1 MKKLFVLLVSVMTAT
16 AANAQK
22 IATEN
27 VPTPV
32 TTAFKAKFSIA
43 EKTAWEM
50 DYDNYVADFSV
61 GKTNFSAKFDKEGKW
76 IETVTYVKSSELP
89 KAIKESLSKKY
100 GELSAYK
107 IEDARKIEKE
117 KETIY
122 EMEII
127 KVKTRLMWSLTM
139 KGKWLKKKKRQ
150 KAKKTK
156 TTTKK
161 PRSIQS
167 EAFFIS

>member
-127 KVKTRLMWSLTM
+127 KGENTFDVEFDNEGEMVKEE
-139 KGKWLKKKKRQ
+139 
-150 KAKKTK
+150 KKTEG
-156 TTTKK
+156 KK
-161 PRSIQS
+161 D
-167 EAFFIS
+167 

>member
-22 IATEN
+22 IATES

-61 GKTNFSAKFDKEGKW
+61 GKTNFSAKFDKDGKW

-89 KAIKESLSKKY
+89 KGIKETLSKKY

-107 IEDARKIEKE
+107 IEDAKKIEKE

-127 KVKTRLMWSLTM
+127 KGENTFEVEFDNEGEMVKEE
-139 KGKWLKKKKRQ
+139 
-150 KAKKTK
+150 KKTEG
-156 TTTKK
+156 KK
-161 PRSIQS
+161 D
-167 EAFFIS
+167 